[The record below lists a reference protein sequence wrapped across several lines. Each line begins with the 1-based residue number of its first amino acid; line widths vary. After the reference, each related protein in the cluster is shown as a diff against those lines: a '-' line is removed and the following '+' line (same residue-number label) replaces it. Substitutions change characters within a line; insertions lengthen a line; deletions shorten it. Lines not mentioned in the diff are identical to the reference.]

1 MDDSNGLAPAVELG
15 WRVAELY
22 SRVDD
27 LGVPVADSLLPSS
40 GSLEAPD
47 QLELQLRAA
56 AGDAMRS
63 GVTSKG
69 ASLTE
74 LVECAREASR
84 GPEQVEA
91 FRAQL
96 RRCHVEI
103 EKDLWALDE
112 ARGKAYELAN
122 GLSDTYGRVCRA
134 YRVAG
139 EDPAEAWNQ
148 VFAADRVE
156 RLKKL
161 MDDLQTKLNPEG
173 VAVVKDHL
181 DHWRDAVPLRLR
193 QSGAPPEGAVREGLR
208 RQTVIWRQLIGG
220 HKAPEAYLDQAARAD
235 LRDDL
240 REIVWRRYRKWVVPV
255 ALVLAVLAVCVP
267 QLADWWDSGW
277 LKGSTASVAVA
288 IAGAFGITRASVG
301 LTIRSKLTQWSEL
314 LWSRAMAE
322 KVVSATLTLD
332 AVFPPPPAPETSFM
346 RDAATRI
353 KGAVAPA
360 RQPAHP

>member
-27 LGVPVADSLLPSS
+27 LGAPIADSLLPSS
-40 GSLEAPD
+40 TSLEPAD

-56 AGDAMRS
+56 AGDAMRC
-63 GVTSKG
+63 GITSKG
-69 ASLTE
+69 ASLPD
-74 LVECAREASR
+74 LIACARDAAGS
-84 GPEQVEA
+84 PEGAEA
-91 FRAQL
+91 FRVKL
-96 RRCHVEI
+96 RRCHIEI

-112 ARGKAYELAN
+112 AYGKAYELAN

-134 YRVAG
+134 YRVPG
-139 EDPAEAWNQ
+139 EDPAEAWKQ

-161 MDDLQTKLNPEG
+161 MDDLQTKLHPES

-181 DHWRDAVPLRLR
+181 DRWRDAVPARL
-193 QSGAPPEGAVREGLR
+193 QESGAPPEGAVREGLR

-220 HKAPEAYLDQAARAD
+220 HKAPEAYLDVAARAE

-240 REIVWRRYRKWVVPV
+240 REIVWRRYRKWFVPV
-255 ALVLAVLAVCVP
+255 AVVLAVLAVCLP

-277 LKGSTASVAVA
+277 LKGSTASVAIA
-288 IAGAFGITRASVG
+288 LAGAFGITRASVG
-301 LTIRSKLTQWSEL
+301 LTIRSKLSQWSEL
-314 LWSRAMAE
+314 LWNRAIAE
-322 KVVSATLTLD
+322 KVVSATLALD
-332 AVFPPPPAPETSFM
+332 AVFPPPPAPEKSFM

>member
-27 LGVPVADSLLPSS
+27 LGVPATDTLLP
-40 GSLEAPD
+40 GHMSLEHAD

-56 AGDAMRS
+56 AGDAMRA

-69 ASLTE
+69 ASLSD
-74 LVECAREASR
+74 LVPCARDAARSAEDA
-84 GPEQVEA
+84 EA

-96 RRCHVEI
+96 RRCHIEI
-103 EKDLWALDE
+103 EKDLWALNE
-112 ARGKAYELAN
+112 SCGKAYELAN
-122 GLSDTYGRVCRA
+122 GLSDTYGRVARA
-134 YRVAG
+134 YRVPG
-139 EDPAEAWNQ
+139 EDPAEAWKL
-148 VFAADRVE
+148 VFATDRVE

-161 MDDLQTKLNPEG
+161 MDDLQTRLQPEG

-181 DHWRDAVPLRLR
+181 DHWRDAVPVRLAE
-193 QSGAPPEGAVREGLR
+193 SGAPPEGVMREGLR

-220 HKAPEAYLDQAARAD
+220 HKAPEAYLDREARAE

-240 REIVWRRYRKWVVPV
+240 REMVWRRYKKWLVPLVVMLGV
-255 ALVLAVLAVCVP
+255 LVVCVP
-267 QLADWWDSGW
+267 QLAAWWDSGW
-277 LKGSTASVAVA
+277 LKGSTASLAVA

-301 LTIRSKLTQWSEL
+301 LTIRSKLGQWSEL

-322 KVVSATLTLD
+322 KVVSATLALD
-332 AVFPPPPAPETSFM
+332 AVFPPPPAPEKSLM
-346 RDAATRI
+346 RDAAARI
-353 KGAVAPA
+353 KGAVMPP